1 MSLELSNRSPQVTLR
16 KTSAALKAVWE
27 LFEAGLE
34 IGDPGAQGGGGV
46 PVEAGVQLLLTCHG
60 TDQEAR

>member
-1 MSLELSNRSPQVTLR
+1 MTLR

-34 IGDPGAQGGGGV
+34 FGDPGAQGGGGV
-46 PVEAGVQLLLTCHG
+46 LVEAGVQLLLTCHG